1 MLWETGFIEE
11 SDTMPQTVPRSG
23 CSPPSTSQG
32 ERAVP
37 ASPADL
43 QHLLRLLGAAS
54 PPEPMLHSPPN
65 PHNKPPPPYPED
77 NSNTVLLDRLYDFE
91 GYLTPSP
98 SSDEGTIPTVA
109 LQPASPYSSLQPSS
123 PYSSLQP
130 SSPYNSLQPSSPYSS
145 LQYNSPQVYIKE
157 EPNRLTVPEFAS
169 PYPLSPSGSCV
180 SYGSQN
186 QYSSPVP
193 QHDEYIDIEEL
204 LKENQILQDSI
215 QHNYITPKIEVEER
229 RDHILLRSALEDTT
243 FQKRLNLRPIPLELG
258 TVKMEESSGGDDA
271 LVAPDIDHVLS
282 MAIEQTKRDVD
293 NTCTVLGISPDPMLW
308 STGDVKAWVMFTLQH
323 YNLPMVPMENFTME
337 GAALVSLTEDE
348 FNQRA
353 PQAGSTLYAQLEI
366 WRTSQR
372 SEHQN
377 ISTSPIPTPAGLP
390 SADDMSEDEESE
402 TVNTSTSTA
411 GGKAKTG
418 STHIHLWQFLKELLA
433 SPHVHGSAIRWLD
446 RSSGVF
452 KIEDSV
458 RVARLWGKRKNRPAM
473 NYDKLSRSIR
483 QYYKKG
489 IMKKT
494 ERSQRL
500 VYQFCHPYC
509 L

>member
-1 MLWETGFIEE
+1 
-11 SDTMPQTVPRSG
+11 MPQTVPRSG
-23 CSPPSTSQG
+23 CSPPSASQG

-37 ASPADL
+37 GSPADL
-43 QHLLRLLGAAS
+43 QHLLRLIGAAS
-54 PPEPMLHSPPN
+54 PPESMLHSPPN

-77 NSNTVLLDRLYDFE
+77 NTNNVFLDRLYDFE
-91 GYLTPSP
+91 GYPTPSP
-98 SSDEGTIPTVA
+98 SSDEGSIPTVA

-123 PYSSLQP
+123 PYNSLQP
-130 SSPYNSLQPSSPYSS
+130 SSPYNSLQ
-145 LQYNSPQVYIKE
+145 YNSSQIYIKE
-157 EPNRLTVPEFAS
+157 EPNRLAVPGFAS

-193 QHDEYIDIEEL
+193 QHEEYIDIEEL

-215 QHNYITPKIEVEER
+215 QHCYVIPKVEVEEP
-229 RDHILLRSALEDTT
+229 RDHILLRSALEDTS

-258 TVKMEESSGGDDA
+258 SVKMEESSGGDDA
-271 LVAPDIDHVLS
+271 LVAPDIDRVLS

-293 NTCTVLGISPDPMLW
+293 NTCKVLGISPDPMLW
-308 STGDVKAWVMFTLQH
+308 STGDVKSWVMFTLQH
-323 YNLPMVPMENFTME
+323 YNLPMVPTENFAID
-337 GAALVSLTEDE
+337 GAALVALSEDE

-372 SEHQN
+372 TEHQQV
-377 ISTSPIPTPAGLP
+377 TASPIPTPAGLP
-390 SADDMSEDEESE
+390 SADDMSDDEDSESA
-402 TVNTSTSTA
+402 NTSTVATS
-411 GGKAKTG
+411 GKVKSG

-433 SPHVHGSAIRWLD
+433 SPHIHGSAIRWLD
-446 RSSGVF
+446 RSNGVF

-500 VYQFCHPYC
+500 VYQFCHPYS

>member
-1 MLWETGFIEE
+1 
-11 SDTMPQTVPRSG
+11 MPQTVPRSG
-23 CSPPSTSQG
+23 CSPPSASQG

-37 ASPADL
+37 GSPADL
-43 QHLLRLLGAAS
+43 HHLLRLFGAAS
-54 PPEPMLHSPPN
+54 PPESMLHSPQYI
-65 PHNKPPPPYPED
+65 KPPPPYPED
-77 NSNTVLLDRLYDFE
+77 NNNAFLERLYDFE
-91 GYLTPSP
+91 AYPTPSP
-98 SSDEGTIPTVA
+98 SSDEGSLSTVA
-109 LQPASPYSSLQPSS
+109 
-123 PYSSLQP
+123 LQP
-130 SSPYNSLQPSSPYSS
+130 SSPYNSFQYSS
-145 LQYNSPQVYIKE
+145 VFIKE
-157 EPNRLTVPEFAS
+157 EPNRLTVPGFAS
-169 PYPLSPSGSCV
+169 PYPLSPSGSCN

-193 QHDEYIDIEEL
+193 QHEEYIDIEEL
-204 LKENQILQDSI
+204 LKENQILQESV
-215 QHNYITPKIEVEER
+215 QQQNFITPKIEVEEP

-258 TVKMEESSGGDDA
+258 TVKMEESSGGANGTGDEA
-271 LVAPDIDHVLS
+271 LVAPDIDRVLS
-282 MAIEQTKRDVD
+282 MAIEQSKRDVD

-308 STGDVKAWVMFTLQH
+308 NPANVNSWVMYTLQH
-323 YNLPMVPMENFTME
+323 FNLPLVPAEYFNMD
-337 GAALVSLTEDE
+337 GAALIALTEEE

-366 WRTSQR
+366 WKAARHEPWRPQW
-372 SEHQN
+372 EHQQP
-377 ISTSPIPTPAGLP
+377 SPNPTPAALP
-390 SADDMSEDEESE
+390 SADDMSDDEDSESAGPS
-402 TVNTSTSTA
+402 VGTA
-411 GGKAKTG
+411 GGKAKSG

-433 SPHVHGSAIRWLD
+433 SPQIHGSAIRWID
-446 RSSGVF
+446 RSTGIF